1 MGLGD
6 IFDAIFRVYRQHFL
20 TFVGIAALLQVPL
33 MLVQIGLL
41 ALGLQPTADPSELL
55 EGVPAD
61 PSQGLGALSP
71 GTLLVFFGVTI
82 VMTILQSLII
92 VPLINGALTNGVAQ
106 HYRDQH
112 VGILEAYGFGVD
124 RMIYL
129 VLATLLMGVIWTV
142 VLIVP
147 IGLLMGM
154 FFIVGVSAGGGD
166 AGVGM
171 GIVFFLLIFLSA
183 LLLIALSVFLTVCF
197 LFVVPAVV
205 LEGQNPIDALRRS
218 WELALS
224 SFWRVLGIYLLLTLL
239 VFVLTLV
246 PAGALS
252 FVIGIVFSDPSEI
265 IIQQSLSNLV
275 SYSMQILVLPLSVI
289 GITVLYYDLRV
300 RKEGEDLQMMAQ
312 SYELP
317 NTP

>member
-1 MGLGD
+1 
-6 IFDAIFRVYRQHFL
+6 
-20 TFVGIAALLQVPL
+20 
-33 MLVQIGLL
+33 
-41 ALGLQPTADPSELL
+41 
-55 EGVPAD
+55 
-61 PSQGLGALSP
+61 
-71 GTLLVFFGVTI
+71 
-82 VMTILQSLII
+82 
-92 VPLINGALTNGVAQ
+92 VAQ

-166 AGVGM
+166 AGVGV

-218 WELALS
+218 WSLALS

>member
-1 MGLGD
+1 
-6 IFDAIFRVYRQHFL
+6 
-20 TFVGIAALLQVPL
+20 
-33 MLVQIGLL
+33 
-41 ALGLQPTADPSELL
+41 
-55 EGVPAD
+55 
-61 PSQGLGALSP
+61 
-71 GTLLVFFGVTI
+71 
-82 VMTILQSLII
+82 
-92 VPLINGALTNGVAQ
+92 
-106 HYRDQH
+106 
-112 VGILEAYGFGVD
+112 
-124 RMIYL
+124 
-129 VLATLLMGVIWTV
+129 
-142 VLIVP
+142 
-147 IGLLMGM
+147 
-154 FFIVGVSAGGGD
+154 
-166 AGVGM
+166 M